1 MTSNASWSARKHCTS
16 EDEASSWAVPNQPGG
31 ATLRLAYTKFTRD
44 SNSLLYTQLQFLCIL
59 GFLCTWAF
67 WSLSLCTTKPM
78 YLEFVYMFID
88 FVYKSA
94 NFV

>member
-1 MTSNASWSARKHCTS
+1 M
-16 EDEASSWAVPNQPGG
+16 P
-31 ATLRLAYTKFTRD
+31 LRLLRLLRLLYIARSAKKIHD